1 VPDPI
6 QHMAASLRHSSIKR
20 RDSVMKKERIEM
32 LSDGVFA
39 IVMTLLVLDIK
50 LPESEERISNAAL
63 WQQLSQVTPS
73 LTSYFLS
80 FIVLAVFWQAH
91 HALYHF
97 VVGSANRQLLQFN
110 MLYLSFLSLIPFSA
124 KLLGMHPD
132 VPLAL
137 RCYGLNILA
146 IAAVNILM
154 MAYVLR
160 TPEIRNE
167 RLPPKIARQGRVRL
181 WLNVLFSVLGI
192 AATWLSLPLA
202 IALFAF
208 PVLFNIIP
216 GTLTLTEKLLRI
228 EI

>member
-1 VPDPI
+1 
-6 QHMAASLRHSSIKR
+6 MT
-20 RDSVMKKERIEM
+20 KKRIEM

-50 LPESEERISNAAL
+50 LPESEDRISNAAL
-63 WQQLSQVTPS
+63 LQQLSQLGPS
-73 LTSYFLS
+73 MTSYFLS
-80 FIVLAVFWQAH
+80 FVVLAVFRQAH
-91 HALYHF
+91 HGLFHF
-97 VVGSANRQLLQFN
+97 VVGSANRQLLQLN
-110 MLYLSFLSLIPFSA
+110 MLYLSFLSLLPFSA

-137 RCYGLNILA
+137 SCYGLNILA
-146 IAAVNILM
+146 IAAVNVVL
-154 MAYVLR
+154 MAYALR

-167 RLPPKIARQGRVRL
+167 RLPPKVARQGRFRL
-181 WLNVLFSVLGI
+181 WLNVLFPGLGI
-192 AATWLSLPLA
+192 VATWVSLPLA

-208 PVLFNIIP
+208 PVIFNIIP